1 MLEVIESFP
10 LWQGFALLAIYFG
23 SAVFSGLSGFGFSAI
38 GCLSLT
44 ILSPTLGIALL
55 MALSLMTQASSF
67 ISLYGDLKNQSGA
80 LVREDSVAP
89 YLAGGL
95 TGMPL
100 GLKIVVIFGSQI
112 LTASLGVMLI
122 LYSAY
127 SLFKPAALVL
137 NIRQPRSVHSFLVG
151 AVGGVVGGVSA
162 FPGSALVV
170 WNGLLGVT
178 KAKSRA
184 LTQPYI
190 IFMQI
195 VGLWMTLWF
204 YPKAFDPRFWTLLMF
219 ALPIALLG
227 THVGVQI
234 YKKTGDIGYRKF
246 TFIALGVSGL
256 GLLMKIALATP

>member
-1 MLEVIESFP
+1 MISTAYIDCLSTNVRLRCCNKCPRDIGNVCKIAR
-10 LWQGFALLAIYFG
+10 L
-23 SAVFSGLSGFGFSAI
+23 SAVSNNSEGLSI
-38 GCLSLT
+38 QLLSKKY
-44 ILSPTLGIALL
+44 SKY
-55 MALSLMTQASSF
+55 SS
-67 ISLYGDLKNQSGA
+67 ISTSC
-80 LVREDSVAP
+80 
-89 YLAGGL
+89 
-95 TGMPL
+95 
-100 GLKIVVIFGSQI
+100 
-112 LTASLGVMLI
+112 
-122 LYSAY
+122 
-127 SLFKPAALVL
+127 
-137 NIRQPRSVHSFLVG
+137 

-204 YPKAFDPRFWTLLMF
+204 YPKAFDPLLWTVLMF

-246 TFIALGVSGL
+246 TFVALGVSGL
-256 GLLMKIALATP
+256 GLLMKMALVTS